1 MKYVALLRGINVGGK
16 TKVPMA
22 DLKKVLEENNF
33 KNVKTILNSGNVI
46 FELAEENKQK
56 VCERVEEILEQKF
69 GWHIFVILRTHQEI
83 TNLVKKAP
91 FKNTEITK
99 DIRRYVSFLKN
110 SVENKTELCYVIDLS
125 NQPTVEAM
133 AEAEKKYGKTNTTT
147 RNWNT
152 VEKIAAL

>member
-22 DLKKVLEENNF
+22 DLKKVLEDNKF
-33 KNVKTILNSGNVI
+33 QNVKTVLNSGNVV
-46 FELAEENKQK
+46 FETEEINAKK
-56 VCERVEEILEQKF
+56 VCEQVEQILEKKF
-69 GWHIFVILRTHQEI
+69 GWHIYVILRTHTDI
-83 TNLVKKAP
+83 VNLVKKDP
-91 FKNTEITK
+91 FKNIEMTK
-99 DIRRYVSFLKN
+99 DMRRYVSFLKN
-110 SVENKTELCYVIDLS
+110 NVENQTELCYVIDLS

-152 VEKIAAL
+152 VEKIANL